1 MRWAQRISLRALR
14 VVWSQRV
21 DRAALSVGDHPIHRP
36 HRLPAGG
43 GIFDARPG
51 LGFRVVGSGLCAY
64 VRRVERV
71 VEPPCEQRRFT
82 VDGFRPPRGR
92 ISLGGWMIGGIGL
105 LSLLLGGVGCGN
117 GVAVSGTG
125 AGENEPRPVET
136 VRVTPRP
143 LDRTLTVLGTF
154 TAKQEAELSA
164 KVPGRL
170 QSIAVDLGSEVRA
183 GEILAEV
190 EPRDY
195 ELQLRQAEAALAQA
209 RATLGLPA
217 HGTDDEVELEQTTWV
232 REARAVFEQ
241 ARSDRDRAEQ
251 LRVEGIL
258 STSEHDAAEA
268 AYQVALNR
276 YEAALEAARQRRA
289 TVAERRIEL
298 EISRQQL
305 DDARIAAPFDGRVQ
319 RRHANPGQYLKTG
332 DPLIRLVQVN
342 PLRLQMEVPEREAS
356 QLRLGQ
362 EVRFRATGLEESL
375 MARVSRISPAL
386 DRTSRVLLVEADVEN
401 DGRLQPGSFAEASI
415 VVRRDPAVLMV
426 PTRALRV
433 FAGMEK
439 VFVAT
444 DHEAVERDVVT
455 GQAEDGWIEIR
466 QGIESGESV
475 ILDPGGLRNGEAIAI
490 GYQPET

>member
-1 MRWAQRISLRALR
+1 MVPGRCKAVMGWALAWVSL
-14 VVWSQRV
+14 
-21 DRAALSVGDHPIHRP
+21 I
-36 HRLPAGG
+36 
-43 GIFDARPG
+43 
-51 LGFRVVGSGLCAY
+51 
-64 VRRVERV
+64 
-71 VEPPCEQRRFT
+71 
-82 VDGFRPPRGR
+82 
-92 ISLGGWMIGGIGL
+92 GIGL
-105 LSLLLGGVGCGN
+105 GTPGCREGTALSRKGG
-117 GVAVSGTG
+117 
-125 AGENEPRPVET
+125 EPKEPRSVET

-183 GEILAEV
+183 GEIVAEV

-209 RATLGLPA
+209 RAALGLPS
-217 HGTDDEVELEQTTWV
+217 HGADDEVELEQTTWV

-241 ARSDRDRAEQ
+241 ARSNRDRAER
-251 LRVEGIL
+251 LREEGIL

-268 AYQVALNR
+268 NYQVALNR

-289 TVAERRIEL
+289 AVAGRRIEL
-298 EISRQQL
+298 EIARQQL

-332 DPLIRLVQVN
+332 DPLLRLVQVN
-342 PLRLQMEVPEREAS
+342 PLRLQMEVPEREAP
-356 QLRLGQ
+356 QLSMGQ
-362 EVRFRATGLEESL
+362 EVRFQATGLERSYS
-375 MARVSRISPAL
+375 ARVSRISPAL

-426 PTRALRV
+426 PMRALRV

-439 VFVAT
+439 VFVAVGL
-444 DHEAVERDVVT
+444 EAVERDVVT
-455 GQAEDGWIEIR
+455 GQGEDEWIEMRLVCEREQVATIDGR
-466 QGIESGESV
+466 ELPIET
-475 ILDPGGLRNGEAIAI
+475 GEAIITEHSCKFTRERLTREAKAA
-490 GYQPET
+490 GLNPVKWWTDDRDWFALVLLEHG